1 MHKPIIGILGGVGSG
16 KSFVARLFGELG
28 CLVIDSDEQV
38 RLAYQDPAVSAVLR
52 NWWGNDVFLPDG
64 SVNRKAIAAVVFSDS
79 AQREKLEKLVHPWV
93 AKARDEQMQR
103 AKDDLSIPAF
113 VWDTPLLLESGWYKA
128 CDALVFVDTPFI
140 TRLERVKQTRGWDEA
155 ELARREKNQSPLD
168 KKQQIADYIVVNTA
182 DADDLRRQVREVL
195 SRILAKSF

>member
-38 RLAYQDPAVSAVLR
+38 RLAYQDPAVLAELR
-52 NWWGNDVFLPDG
+52 NWWGGDIFLPDG
-64 SVNRKAIAAVVFSDS
+64 SVNRKAIAGIVFNDPV
-79 AQREKLEKLVHPWV
+79 QRDKLEKLIHPWV
-93 AKARDEQMQR
+93 AKARDVQMQR

-113 VWDTPLLLESGWYKA
+113 IWDTPLLLESGWYRK
-128 CDALVFVDTPFI
+128 CDALVFVDTPFT
-140 TRLERVKQTRGWDEA
+140 TRLDRVKQTRCFDESD
-155 ELARREKNQSPLD
+155 RHHREKNQSPLD
-168 KKQQIADYIVVNTA
+168 KKQEIADYVVVNTA
-182 DADDLRRQVREVL
+182 DADDLRRQVREIL